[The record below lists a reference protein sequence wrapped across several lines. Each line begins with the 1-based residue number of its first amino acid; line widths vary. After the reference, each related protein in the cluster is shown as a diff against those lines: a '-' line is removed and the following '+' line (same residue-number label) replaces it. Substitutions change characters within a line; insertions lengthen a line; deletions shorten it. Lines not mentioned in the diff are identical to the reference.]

1 MFFLVRACGKIPIQ
15 GNGFFDYLIE
25 SRHAS
30 YPHFDYV
37 WRPLPEL
44 IMNLAR
50 ICVVWSFTLH
60 LLVLSAS
67 AICVTGHG
75 ADPRLAIPDTEPD
88 VLLAE
93 QIKPWLDCL
102 VLKKPSFS
110 IRGEMTVT
118 ISGKPQAIEVSL
130 ARQDDQRFYLHMK
143 HPEYEFGIVRNRVS
157 TALILPKHNRV
168 WQGTGSV
175 DDVDHIAPYDSLNRL
190 VSDGSIVFGIK
201 PLLKQA
207 DAPQDFAGALL
218 FLSGLKYQSAESNV
232 SKGAWVLPDGSRF
245 TCQDSRID
253 FESESG
259 SGWLIVGELGK
270 DQEIPDSIDQTWWDA
285 KFGALQANEIDRSEL
300 EKTLARGLRRAFEVL
315 APSPKLTNPR
325 IKEQT
330 VENGK
335 LLSIDGQ
342 RVALL
347 WGSPEQIGSAHG
359 KLLKDETVRCIDSVI
374 YGFGAVQTIATGK
387 WFRSELE
394 SAYQR
399 LSPFIPERHKRETR
413 ALAASLGI
421 DGKLLEVV
429 NVFPELFHCS
439 GFAVFGS
446 ATEGGKLYHGRVL
459 DYMTT
464 IGLQDAATTFIVAP
478 DDHLPFANVGY
489 GGFIGSVSG
498 MNGAKI
504 SLGEMGGRGEGQW
517 DGVPMATL
525 MRRALE
531 ECSTL
536 SEVKSLW
543 ANNPRTCEYYY
554 VFADGKDRTAVGVA
568 ATPDKIEFVNPGQT
582 HPLLGDGIPDAV
594 VLSAGN
600 RLEELRNRV
609 KNSYGKIDDKIGQQL
624 MCRPVAMSS
633 NLHNVLFVPEDLILH
648 VANADHMNPAA
659 DRPYTKLDLAGLLKQ
674 IPEAQNKSKSVA
686 VLTEP
691 FSANDDTSAKLVALD
706 SIPSVVNE
714 NDERAK
720 KSLGELLWSP
730 KPFDVTIESVDDETF
745 IRFPSAVQTG
755 NEKNDQVALQWYR
768 ATGSKAKESASLPAV
783 IVVHESGRGMTVG
796 KLIAKG
802 IANQGIHAFMIHLPH
817 YGVRRSSKPD
827 SEDVASALKQSI
839 ADVRRAYDAVAILP
853 EVDRTRISLQGTSL
867 GGFVAATTAGI
878 DDRFHSVVVLLAG
891 GDLYSVVTQGKKDAQ
906 KFREQ
911 MAAQGLDDEGIKA
924 CLDCV
929 EPLHL
934 AHRVNANRT
943 WLYSGKFDDVVPP
956 RNSKLFAEAA
966 KLPDS
971 HHIEMEADH
980 YSGIFQLPSVLK
992 HIAQLASDV
1001 SK

>member
-1 MFFLVRACGKIPIQ
+1 
-15 GNGFFDYLIE
+15 
-25 SRHAS
+25 
-30 YPHFDYV
+30 
-37 WRPLPEL
+37 
-44 IMNLAR
+44 MN
-50 ICVVWSFTLH
+50 V
-60 LLVLSAS
+60 
-67 AICVTGHG
+67 
-75 ADPRLAIPDTEPD
+75 
-88 VLLAE
+88 
-93 QIKPWLDCL
+93 K
-102 VLKKPSFS
+102 
-110 IRGEMTVT
+110 
-118 ISGKPQAIEVSL
+118 ISGKPQAIEVAF
-130 ARQDDQRFYLHMK
+130 ARQDDESFYLHLK
-143 HPEYEFGIVRNRVS
+143 HPEYEFGIVRNRLS
-157 TALILPKHNRV
+157 TALVLPKHNRV
-168 WQGTGSV
+168 WLGTGSV
-175 DDVDHIAPYDSLNRL
+175 DELDHIAPNDSLNRL
-190 VSDGSIVFGIK
+190 VSDGSIVYGIK

-207 DAPQDFAGALL
+207 DAPVDFAGALL
-218 FLSGLKYQSAESNV
+218 FLSGLKHQPEESDA
-232 SKGAWVLPDGSRF
+232 SKGAWVLPDGSQF
-245 TCQDSRID
+245 AFNGPKLNFSSKDGT
-253 FESESG
+253 
-259 SGWLIVGELGK
+259 GWLSIGDLGK
-270 DQEIPDSIDQTWWDA
+270 DLAIPDAIDQSWLGT
-285 KFGALQANEIDRSEL
+285 KFGALQINSIDRNEL

-315 APSPKLTNPR
+315 APSPKLTKPR

-347 WGSPEQIGSAHG
+347 WGSPEQIGTAHG

-394 SAYQR
+394 NAYER
-399 LSPFIPERHKRETR
+399 LSPYIPERHKRETR

-478 DDHLPFANVGY
+478 DDYLPFANVGY

-536 SEVKSLW
+536 DEVKSLW
-543 ANNPRTCEYYY
+543 ADNPRTCEYYY
-554 VFADGKDRTAVGVA
+554 VFADGKNRSAVGVA
-568 ATPDKIEFVNPGQT
+568 ATPEKIEFVNPGQA

-594 VLSAGN
+594 VLSAGS

-609 KNSYGKIDDKIGQQL
+609 KNSYGKIDASIGQQL

-648 VANADHMNPAA
+648 VANADHKNPAA
-659 DRPYTKLDLAGLLKQ
+659 DRPYTKLDLAGLLQ
-674 IPEAQNKSKSVA
+674 QVPEIENKSKSLA
-686 VLTEP
+686 SQTKSS
-691 FSANDDTSAKLVALD
+691 SAKDDGPAKLVALD
-706 SIPSVVNE
+706 SIPSVVND

-720 KSLGELLWSP
+720 KSLGELLWKP
-730 KPFDVTIESVDDETF
+730 QPFDVSIENIDEETF
-745 IRFPSAVQTG
+745 VRFPSAIETG
-755 NEKNDQVALQWYR
+755 NEKNDQVALQWYK

-817 YGVRRSSKPD
+817 YGVRRSPQTD
-827 SEDVASALKQSI
+827 GEDVARALKQSI

-906 KFREQ
+906 KFRDQ
-911 MAAQGLDDEGIKA
+911 MAAQGLDDEGIRM

-956 RNSKLFAEAA
+956 RNSKMFADAA
-966 KLPDS
+966 KLPES
-971 HHIEMEADH
+971 HHIEMDADH

-992 HIAQLASDV
+992 HIAQLASDI

>member
-1 MFFLVRACGKIPIQ
+1 
-15 GNGFFDYLIE
+15 
-25 SRHAS
+25 
-30 YPHFDYV
+30 
-37 WRPLPEL
+37 
-44 IMNLAR
+44 MNIAR
-50 ICVVWSFTLH
+50 IRLVWLFALQLLAFCLPVACSTASF
-60 LLVLSAS
+60 
-67 AICVTGHG
+67 AISTNSTISGNSTP
-75 ADPRLAIPDTEPD
+75 AAEPD

-93 QIKPWLDCL
+93 QIKPWLECL
-102 VLKKPSFS
+102 LLKQSAFS
-110 IRGEMTVT
+110 VRGEMNVK
-118 ISGKPQAIEVSL
+118 ISGKPQSIEVTF
-130 ARQDDQRFYLHMK
+130 ARQDDERFYLHLK
-143 HPEYEFGIVRNRVS
+143 HPEYEFGIVRNRLS
-157 TALILPKHNRV
+157 TALVLPKHNRV
-168 WQGTGSV
+168 WLGTGSV
-175 DDVDHIAPYDSLNRL
+175 DEIDHVAPNDSLNRL
-190 VSDGSIVFGIK
+190 VSDGSIVYGIK
-201 PLLKQA
+201 PLIKQA
-207 DAPQDFAGALL
+207 DAPVDFAGALL
-218 FLSGLKYQSAESNV
+218 FLSGLKHQTEESDV

-245 TCQDSRID
+245 AFNGPKLD
-253 FESESG
+253 FSSNDG
-259 SGWLIVGELGK
+259 KGWLSVGDLSK
-270 DQEIPDSIDQTWWDA
+270 DLAIPDAIDQSWLDA
-285 KFGALQANEIDRSEL
+285 KFGALQINSIDRNEL

-315 APSPKLTNPR
+315 APSPKLTKPR

-347 WGSPEQIGSAHG
+347 WGSPEEIGTAHG

-394 SAYQR
+394 NAYQR
-399 LSPFIPERHKRETR
+399 LSPYIPERHKRETR

-478 DDHLPFANVGY
+478 DDYLPFANVGY

-536 SEVKSLW
+536 DEVKSLW
-543 ANNPRTCEYYY
+543 ADNPRTCEYYY
-554 VFADGKDRTAVGVA
+554 VFADGKNRSAVGVA
-568 ATPDKIEFVNPGQT
+568 ATPEKIEFVNPGQA

-594 VLSAGN
+594 VLSAGS

-609 KNSYGKIDDKIGQQL
+609 KNSYGKIDASIGQQL

-648 VANADHMNPAA
+648 VANADHKNPAA
-659 DRPYTKLDLAGLLKQ
+659 DRPYTKLDLAGLLQ
-674 IPEAQNKSKSVA
+674 QVPEVENKSKSLA
-686 VLTEP
+686 SQTKSS
-691 FSANDDTSAKLVALD
+691 SAKEDGPAKLVALD
-706 SIPSVVNE
+706 SIPSVAND
-714 NDERAK
+714 NDERAQ
-720 KSLGELLWSP
+720 KSLDELLWKP
-730 KPFDVTIESVDDETF
+730 QPFDVSIESIDDETF
-745 IRFPSAVQTG
+745 VRFPSAIETG
-755 NEKNDQVALQWYR
+755 NEKNDQVALQWYK

-817 YGVRRSSKPD
+817 YGVRRSPQTEG
-827 SEDVASALKQSI
+827 ED
-839 ADVRRAYDAVAILP
+839 
-853 EVDRTRISLQGTSL
+853 
-867 GGFVAATTAGI
+867 
-878 DDRFHSVVVLLAG
+878 
-891 GDLYSVVTQGKKDAQ
+891 
-906 KFREQ
+906 
-911 MAAQGLDDEGIKA
+911 
-924 CLDCV
+924 
-929 EPLHL
+929 
-934 AHRVNANRT
+934 
-943 WLYSGKFDDVVPP
+943 
-956 RNSKLFAEAA
+956 
-966 KLPDS
+966 
-971 HHIEMEADH
+971 
-980 YSGIFQLPSVLK
+980 
-992 HIAQLASDV
+992 
-1001 SK
+1001 

>member
-1 MFFLVRACGKIPIQ
+1 MNFIGIRIGWIFV
-15 GNGFFDYLIE
+15 
-25 SRHAS
+25 
-30 YPHFDYV
+30 
-37 WRPLPEL
+37 LP
-44 IMNLAR
+44 
-50 ICVVWSFTLH
+50 
-60 LLVLSAS
+60 LLVLSVAN
-67 AICVTGHG
+67 ANARAV
-75 ADPRLAIPDTEPD
+75 DPD
-88 VLLAE
+88 VLLAD
-93 QIKPWLDCL
+93 QIKPWLNCL
-102 VLKKPSFS
+102 TLKQPSFS
-110 IRGEMTVT
+110 MRGEMNVN
-118 ISGKPQAIEVSL
+118 ISGKPQAIEVAFS
-130 ARQDDQRFYLHMK
+130 RQDDERFFLHLK
-143 HPEYEFGIVRNRVS
+143 HPEYEFGIVRNRLS
-157 TALILPKHNRV
+157 TALVLPKHNRV
-168 WQGTGSV
+168 WLGTGPV
-175 DDVDHIAPYDSLNRL
+175 DEIDHIAPNDSLNRL
-190 VSDGSIVFGIK
+190 VSDGSIVYGVK

-207 DAPQDFAGALL
+207 DAPVDFAGALL
-218 FLSGLKYQSAESNV
+218 FLSGLKYQSEESDS
-232 SKGAWVLPDGSRF
+232 SKGAWALPDGSRF
-245 TCQDSRID
+245 QFNGPKVD
-253 FESESG
+253 FSSKDG
-259 SGWLIVGELGK
+259 SGWLSIGDLNSELT
-270 DQEIPDSIDQTWWDA
+270 IPDAIDQAWVDSR
-285 KFGALQANEIDRSEL
+285 FGALQINSIDRNEL
-300 EKTLARGLRRAFEVL
+300 ERTLARGLRRAFEVL

-325 IKEQT
+325 IKEQS

-335 LLSIDGQ
+335 LLAIDGQ
-342 RVALL
+342 RVAVL
-347 WGSPEQIGSAHG
+347 WGSPEQIGTAHG

-399 LSPFIPERHKRETR
+399 LSPHIPERHKRETR

-478 DDHLPFANVGY
+478 DDYLPFANVGY

-536 SEVKSLW
+536 DEVKSLW
-543 ANNPRTCEYYY
+543 ADNPRTCEYYY
-554 VFADGKDRTAVGVA
+554 VFADGKNRSAVGVA
-568 ATPDKIEFVNPGQT
+568 ATPEKIEFVNPGQA

-609 KNSYGKIDDKIGQQL
+609 KNSYGKINTAIGQQL

-633 NLHNVLFVPEDLILH
+633 NLHNVLFVPEDLVLH
-648 VANADHMNPAA
+648 VANADHKNPAA
-659 DRPYTKLDLAGLLKQ
+659 DRPYTKLDLAALLKQ
-674 IPEAQNKSKSVA
+674 VPEVAYKSKSLA
-686 VLTEP
+686 VQTKAP
-691 FSANDDTSAKLVALD
+691 ADQAVVPAKMVALD
-706 SIPSVVNE
+706 SIPSVVDDPN
-714 NDERAK
+714 ERAR
-720 KSLGELLWSP
+720 KSLDELLWKP
-730 KPFDVTIESVDDETF
+730 QPFDVSLETIEDDTF
-745 IRFPSAVQTG
+745 VRFPSAVETG
-755 NEKNDQVALQWYR
+755 NEKNDRVALQWYKG
-768 ATGSKAKESASLPAV
+768 TGSKTKGASSLPAV

-796 KLIAKG
+796 KMIAKG

-817 YGVRRSSKPD
+817 YGVRRSPQTD
-827 SEDVASALKQSI
+827 SEDVARALKQSI
-839 ADVRRAYDAVAILP
+839 ADVRRAFDAVAILP
-853 EVDRTRISLQGTSL
+853 EVDRTKISLQGTSL

-906 KFREQ
+906 KFRDQ
-911 MAAQGLDDEGIKA
+911 MAAQGLDDEGIRM

-956 RNSKLFAEAA
+956 RNSKLFAKAA
-966 KLPDS
+966 NLPES

-980 YSGIFQLPSVLK
+980 YSGIIQLPSVLK
-992 HIAQLASDV
+992 HIAQLASDA
-1001 SK
+1001 SQ